1 MKKSIKT
8 LIIICIFVAAI
19 IGAIIISMQGDN
31 YINRKNKEGVDNL
44 KVKNSLPVKESLP
57 IKESLQKAENL
68 DYDEASIV
76 AVGDIIVHE
85 DQLKA
90 QLNALTGE
98 YNFNNNF
105 KYVKDHIK
113 AADIAI
119 ANLETTLAGEKHKY
133 TGYPRFNS
141 PSSLVDAA
149 KECGFDILSTV
160 NNHTIDSGSL
170 GVFSTIAE
178 VQKRNIKVVGTRESL
193 SRKPY
198 ILEEVK
204 GIKVGIISYSYETP
218 RKDKSKTLNALEI
231 PSDVVNLLNTF
242 SYEYIKEDLSK
253 IKAQIDEMKSQ
264 GAEAI
269 IFIIHWGNE
278 FERKANIHQKSIANE
293 LCDYGVDVILGSH
306 PHVIQPIEFIT
317 SKKTGKKSLVA
328 YSMGNFISNQQ
339 YERTNN
345 RYTEDGLIVNVQI
358 RRNKESKEITI
369 REVSY
374 IPTWVHKYSDNNK
387 LVYEIV
393 PLTDALGSK
402 EQYNLSGE
410 VEVWRAENSQKSTR
424 ALMGEDSSIIEGVVK
439 SSSEVLQY

>member
-1 MKKSIKT
+1 
-8 LIIICIFVAAI
+8 
-19 IGAIIISMQGDN
+19 MQGDN
-31 YINRKNKEGVDNL
+31 YKNGQKQESLDNL
-44 KVKNSLPVKESLP
+44 NAKNSLPVKESLP
-57 IKESLQKAENL
+57 IKESLQIEENL
-68 DYDEASIV
+68 DYNEASIV

-90 QLNALTGE
+90 QLNSGTGE

-105 KYVKDHIK
+105 KYVKEYIK
-113 AADIAI
+113 SADIAL
-119 ANLETTLAGEKHKY
+119 ANLETTLAGEKKKY

-141 PSSLVDAA
+141 PSSIVDAA
-149 KECGFDILSTV
+149 QDCGFDILSTV

-178 VQKRNIKVVGTRESL
+178 VQKRNLKVIGTRESL
-193 SRKPY
+193 GKKPY

-218 RKDKSKTLNALEI
+218 RKGKIKTLNALEI

-269 IFIIHWGNE
+269 IFFIHWGNE
-278 FERKANIHQKSIANE
+278 FERTPNVHQKSIASE

-317 SKKTGKKSLVA
+317 SKKTGKRCLVA

-345 RYTEDGLIVNVQI
+345 RYTEDGLIVNMKI
-358 RRNKESKEITI
+358 RKNKDSKDITI
-369 REVSY
+369 SEVSY

-387 LVYEIV
+387 LVYEIL
-393 PLTDALGSK
+393 PLTDALASK
-402 EQYNLSGE
+402 GQYNLNGE
-410 VEVWRAENSQKSTR
+410 VEVWRAENSRKSTR
-424 ALMGEDSSIIEGVVK
+424 ALMGEEGSIIEGVVR
-439 SSSEVLQY
+439 

>member
-1 MKKSIKT
+1 MKKSIKA
-8 LIIICIFVAAI
+8 LIIICICLAVLIWTMI
-19 IGAIIISMQGDN
+19 INIQGDN
-31 YINRKNKEGVDNL
+31 YKNGQKQESINSLQGKNN
-44 KVKNSLPVKESLP
+44 LPVKESIS
-57 IKESLQKAENL
+57 IKEDLQLTENPN
-68 DYDEASIV
+68 YMEASVV

-90 QLNALTGE
+90 QLNANTGE

-113 AADIAI
+113 AADIAL
-119 ANLETTLAGEKHKY
+119 ANLETTLAGENQKY

-141 PSSLVDAA
+141 PSSIVDAA
-149 KECGFDILSTV
+149 KDCGFDVLSTV

-170 GVFSTIAE
+170 GVFSTITE
-178 VQKRNIKVVGTRESL
+178 IQKRNLKVVGTRKSVGE
-193 SRKPY
+193 KPY
-198 ILEEVK
+198 IIEDVK

-218 RKDKSKTLNALEI
+218 RKGKNKTLNALEI

-242 SYEYIKEDLSK
+242 SYEYIKEDLNK
-253 IKAQIDEMKSQ
+253 IKTQIDEMKSQ

-278 FERKANIHQKSIANE
+278 FERKPNVHQKSIASE

-317 SKKTGKKSLVA
+317 SKETGKKSLVV

-345 RYTEDGLIVNVQI
+345 RYTEDGLIVNIQI
-358 RRNKESKEITI
+358 RKNKTSKEITI
-369 REVSY
+369 SEVSY
-374 IPTWVHKYSDNNK
+374 IPTWVHKYSDDNK

-393 PLTDALGSK
+393 PLTDALESK
-402 EQYNLSGE
+402 GQYNLNEE
-410 VEVWRAENSQKSTR
+410 VEVWRAENSEKSTR
-424 ALMGEDSSIIEGVVK
+424 VLMGEDSSIIERATKQVIN
-439 SSSEVLQY
+439 